1 MKSLMRWGGCAALLA
16 VCLAGCGKKSL
27 PKQSVVPAR
36 GTVTLGGKPVC
47 LGYVEL
53 MPKTPGKGQPCN
65 GVIGTDG
72 TFALRTYSNGPEP
85 DGAVPAE
92 YKVSVSN
99 YNPVTCGPK
108 PPGTQPTKIPEGA
121 GSGKTVEVKS
131 GGGDVNIQLD

>member
-27 PKQSVVPAR
+27 PKQSVYPTR

-53 MPKTPGKGQPCN
+53 TPTTPGKGQPCN

-72 TFALRTYSNGPEP
+72 TFALRTYSNAVEP
-85 DGAVPAE
+85 DGAVPGE
-92 YKVSVSN
+92 YKVSVSG
-99 YNPVTCGPK
+99 YNPVICGPK
-108 PPGTQPTKIPEGA
+108 PAGAEPTKIPEG
-121 GSGKTVEVKS
+121 SGKTVEIKS
-131 GGGDVNIQLD
+131 GGGELKIQLD